1 MLCSRSGL
9 QVQVEELCA
18 RLWPYQLL
26 VMQELFPVRNRRAEL
41 GEDVQPVIGMTEKWE
56 SELGSDLQTIGR
68 VCESTGL
75 PEMLL
80 SLAEQHPRMSISKNR
95 FCK

>member
-1 MLCSRSGL
+1 MCANI
-9 QVQVEELCA
+9 VVEK
-18 RLWPYQLL
+18 LL

-41 GEDVQPVIGMTEKWE
+41 GADVQPVFGMTEKWE